1 MKLILFYV
9 FMGLS
14 ILLTADFCRIEIQ
27 RRSPFV
33 TLWLSLLFVILLP
46 SLADPF
52 KGVVY
57 PHAFAAPIELGQDV
71 LFEYSAYLLAILL
84 SFRFFYAVFMRVYGV
99 TALAP
104 LSVAQDVSGRSNVG
118 VLFYLLVVFSSV
130 FAFIEVYQIYGVSFI
145 NQFGFTDRR
154 EGLSFLSGF
163 LLSYPYMTSAG
174 LALWFAVNKRYAL
187 FGLLVGLYLASYFL
201 FGGSRQPIVALVIP
215 FLLYPVMR
223 RDRSY
228 ARFWLLLCAA
238 ALFSQVLDVMLYLR
252 NLPGMSDRLLALADL
267 PAVIQEISYRSG
279 GEGVLRFALYTF
291 IDGGAAWPG
300 FFEFEYL
307 QRALL
312 FWLPSSIDFMG
323 LKPGDFEYV
332 MFANFMGGLSG
343 TLHATLFGSIFAD
356 AGWLFLPWVLFL
368 SAVFFFVPIY
378 IQRFSG
384 AAYFCT
390 WSTLAFYGLMFSR
403 GSLYGPLV
411 VIAFALLFAHA
422 VKFFSRFSFSD
433 S

>member
-1 MKLILFYV
+1 MKLIFFYI
-9 FMGLS
+9 FIGLS
-14 ILLTADFCRIEIQ
+14 IVLTIDFCRIEIR
-27 RRSPFV
+27 RRSPFL

-46 SLADPF
+46 SLSDPF

-57 PHAFAAPIELGQDV
+57 PHAFAAPIELSHDV
-71 LFEYSAYLLAILL
+71 LFEYSAYLFAILL
-84 SFRFFYAVFMRVYGV
+84 SFRFFYAVFTRFYGV
-99 TALAP
+99 KALAP
-104 LSVAQDVSGRSNVG
+104 LSVSQDVAPRSDVA
-118 VLFYLLVVFSSV
+118 VFLYLFLVFSSV
-130 FAFIEVYQIYGVSFI
+130 FAFIEVYQIYGVNFI
-145 NQFGFTDRR
+145 NQFGFSDRR

-163 LLSYPYMTSAG
+163 LLSYPYMASAG
-174 LALWFAVNKRYAL
+174 LALWFAVNGRYAL
-187 FGLLVGLYLASYFL
+187 CGLLVVLYLASYFL

-228 ARFWLLLCAA
+228 LRFWLLLGVA
-238 ALFSQVLDVMLYLR
+238 ALFSQIFDVMLYLR
-252 NLPGMSDRLLALADL
+252 NLPGMSDRLLALANL
-267 PAVIQEISYRSG
+267 PTVLQEISYR
-279 GEGVLRFALYTF
+279 GEGMLRFSLYTF
-291 IDGGAAWPG
+291 IDGKASWPG
-300 FFEFEYL
+300 FFEFDYL

-312 FWLPSSIDFMG
+312 FWLPSSIDFLG
-323 LKPGDFEYV
+323 IKPDDFEYV

-356 AGWLFLPWVLFL
+356 SGWLFLPWVLFL

-411 VIAFALLFAHA
+411 VIAFALVFAHFA
-422 VKFFSRFSFSD
+422 RLFSRLSFSD